1 MTMEILRINRRGH
14 DPGSPSI
21 VAEIAAHQV
30 ESVVYYRD
38 HATLTYQDDNKR
50 WLLCIDYAANPQIK
64 PAIAAAL
71 RAKHSNTLTDTEA
84 LPTPAVMAN

>member
-21 VAEIAAHQV
+21 VAEIPAQNV
-30 ESVVYYRD
+30 ESVVYSRD
-38 HATLTYQDDNKR
+38 HATLTYQDDNKL

-64 PAIAAAL
+64 PAIEAAL
-71 RAKHSNTLTDTEA
+71 RAKHSDTLTDTEA
-84 LPTPAVMAN
+84 LPTPAAMAN